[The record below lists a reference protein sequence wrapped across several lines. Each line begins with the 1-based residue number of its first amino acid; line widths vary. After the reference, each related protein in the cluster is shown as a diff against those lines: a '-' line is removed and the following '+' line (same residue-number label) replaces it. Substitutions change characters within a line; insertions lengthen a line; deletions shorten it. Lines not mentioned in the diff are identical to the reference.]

1 MVELNEK
8 NQPEIITEW
17 IPISITDHDQIMS
30 GATPETYM
38 GEEEQEVITNIVETI
53 LVENNQK
60 HEA

>member
-38 GEEEQEVITNIVETI
+38 GEEEQEVTNIVETI

>member
-38 GEEEQEVITNIVETI
+38 GEEQEVTNIVETI